1 MHKRF
6 GLLSLVNFCM
16 QIETSVWLTFERA
29 ASNRFQVNNTRLPV
43 RPKETPKICH
53 HIFQFVPILI
63 FACKFKQAF
72 GLRLKLQLIM
82 VY

>member
-16 QIETSVWLTFERA
+16 QIETSVWLTFERT

-53 HIFQFVPILI
+53 HIFQFVPILKKHSYNI
-63 FACKFKQAF
+63 
-72 GLRLKLQLIM
+72 LIEVYINKLL
-82 VY
+82 